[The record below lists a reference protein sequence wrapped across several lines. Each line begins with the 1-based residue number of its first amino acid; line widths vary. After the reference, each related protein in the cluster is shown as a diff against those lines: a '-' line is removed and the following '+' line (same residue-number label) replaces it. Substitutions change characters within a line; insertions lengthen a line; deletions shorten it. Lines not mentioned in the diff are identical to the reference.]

1 VTTTSTATQKS
12 TIVRTKNH
20 KLMLTRAAFQV
31 LDRIAP
37 DRAGRWA
44 LDIWCTLPANAGRR
58 RDERPYAG
66 QVSTAE
72 LPGGRRMVVES
83 WGEGP
88 TVYLVHGWGG
98 WRGQLGAFVAPLV
111 AAGHRVV
118 AFDAPSHGDSG
129 PGLLGAGKSL
139 GPELA
144 DAVRAVV
151 DQHGAPSAIVAHS
164 LGCVT
169 TALALSD
176 GMARP
181 DQMIFVSPSPDPVSA
196 IGLLRQALGFGD
208 RTAAKLLARLEE
220 RAGRPLADF
229 DVDAKGSADLP
240 PTLVIHDRSDKE
252 VPYSN
257 SVRLT
262 QAWPTAELV
271 STDGLGHQRILRD
284 PDVVQLVV
292 RTVVAQPQPTGTSSR

>member
-1 VTTTSTATQKS
+1 MTTTATASQKS
-12 TIVRTKNH
+12 TIVRTKKNP
-20 KLMLTRAAFQV
+20 KLSLIRAAFRV

-44 LDIWCTLPANAGRR
+44 LDIWCTLPANPGRR

-66 QVSTAE
+66 VVSTAE
-72 LPGGRRMVVES
+72 LPGGRSMVVES

-129 PGLLGAGKSL
+129 PGLLGTGKSL

-144 DAVRAVV
+144 DALRAVV
-151 DQHGAPSAIVAHS
+151 DQHGAPSAMVAHS

-169 TALALSD
+169 TALA
-176 GMARP
+176 
-181 DQMIFVSPSPDPVSA
+181 
-196 IGLLRQALGFGD
+196 
-208 RTAAKLLARLEE
+208 
-220 RAGRPLADF
+220 
-229 DVDAKGSADLP
+229 
-240 PTLVIHDRSDKE
+240 
-252 VPYSN
+252 
-257 SVRLT
+257 
-262 QAWPTAELV
+262 
-271 STDGLGHQRILRD
+271 
-284 PDVVQLVV
+284 
-292 RTVVAQPQPTGTSSR
+292 